1 MNITKKNN
9 GEKMKKQP
17 TYKVRVTRIVKEY
30 VDTIVVTAPNK
41 LEASIKATE
50 VARANGMKTLKSEL
64 PENTRID
71 FDAKLYLDPNQ
82 PSYRGE

>member
-1 MNITKKNN
+1 MITKKNN
-9 GEKMKKQP
+9 GGKMKKQP
-17 TYKVRVTRIVKEY
+17 TYKVTVRRIVKEY

-41 LEASIKATE
+41 SEAHMKASKI
-50 VARANGMKTLKSEL
+50 ARANGMKTLKSEL

>member
-1 MNITKKNN
+1 
-9 GEKMKKQP
+9 MKKQP

>member
-1 MNITKKNN
+1 MITKKNN
-9 GEKMKKQP
+9 GEKMTKQP
-17 TYKVRVTRIVKEY
+17 TYKVRVTRIVKEH

-41 LEASIKATE
+41 MEAHLKATKI
-50 VARANGMKTLKSEL
+50 ARANGMKTLKKEL